1 MALKR
6 VIVEL
11 YIYTGAADS
20 YSSEDKKYTIQRER
34 IPNRTNIVIEIAELV
49 RDYISIEFNDSY
61 SSGTSSTI
69 WATAKVTYYDENDIA
84 YTQNNP
90 VLTTYLVFDGY
101 GEFEDGINPQL
112 STGALMTKSTIYLPE
127 GTAGKVPIFAEGV
140 GKYVIG
146 GSTTQVTDNGNSN
159 QKIQYINVPAD
170 TTNDVV
176 IYATDDSTVV
186 KTVKVVQVCEPT
198 FTPIKCSFINH
209 YGAIEDIYFFKKSV
223 ERFSVSDSSY
233 NRNIIDSANVT
244 YSTSKGQRERY
255 NVNANT
261 TITLN
266 TGFVLED
273 FNSAIEEM
281 FLSENVWIRYEGKTL
296 SVIPNSKS
304 FTFKNSLNDNLI
316 NHTVDF
322 AFAFDKINNIR

>member
-1 MALKR
+1 MALNR

-11 YIYTGAADS
+11 YIYEGIAES
-20 YSSEDKKYTIQRER
+20 YTSDDKKYTIQRER
-34 IPNRTNIVIEIAELV
+34 LPNRTNILIEIAELV
-49 RDYISIEFNDSY
+49 RDYVSVEFNNNY
-61 SSGTSSTI
+61 SVGISSTI
-69 WATAKVTYYDENDIA
+69 WVTASINYYDEND
-84 YTQNNP
+84 NP
-90 VLTTYLVFDGY
+90 ISQTESPVTYLAFDGY
-101 GEFEDGINPQL
+101 GEFQDGINPQL
-112 STGALMTKSTIYLPE
+112 STGALMTKNTIYLPE

-146 GSTTQVTDNGNSN
+146 GVTTQITDNGNSN
-159 QKIQYINVPAD
+159 QKIQYIDVPAD

-223 ERFSVSDSSY
+223 ESFNVSDSSY
-233 NRNIIDSANVT
+233 NRNIIDSGNLT

-255 NVNANT
+255 NVNENT
-261 TITLN
+261 NITLN

-281 FLSENVWIRYEGKTL
+281 FLSENVWLRYEGKTL

-316 NHTVDF
+316 NHSVDF